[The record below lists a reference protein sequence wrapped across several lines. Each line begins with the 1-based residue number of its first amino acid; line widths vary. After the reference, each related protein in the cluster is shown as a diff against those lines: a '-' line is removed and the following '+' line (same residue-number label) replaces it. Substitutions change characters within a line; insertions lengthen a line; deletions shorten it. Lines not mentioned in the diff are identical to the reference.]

1 MEIVAFFTSAQ
12 GTTSEVYSSLSSM
25 TLTDMLLSSYNHHLL
40 KHHGVFISKM
50 ACFADFPV
58 EKASAFD
65 RQEFLSRM

>member
-1 MEIVAFFTSAQ
+1 VKAVVENRGIS
-12 GTTSEVYSSLSSM
+12 
-25 TLTDMLLSSYNHHLL
+25 DNSYQLVLPIRNFQNFH
-40 KHHGVFISKM
+40 ISKM